1 MRLVAT
7 KSISEGTKLAKAI
20 YNDNGKILLHEGVS
34 LTSRMLHRLIEIG
47 ITYVYIKDELT
58 DDVEVEGVVSEQ
70 TKRLAVQTIKSEFE
84 TIANDLKLKKS
95 FNGAHLSRN
104 FSKVIRNI
112 LDDIKQNKQ
121 ALSMITDV
129 YAYDSYIFTHSLN
142 VTLYTLGLA
151 MQLKFSEK
159 QLMEIG
165 LGAIL
170 HDVGKMLVPMEI
182 LNKPGKLTAEEFEE
196 IKKHPRAG
204 YELLKELPNISLL
217 TAHCALQHHERLDG
231 SGYPLKLQ
239 GNKIHLYAKI
249 IGIADVFDAVTSNR
263 VYRQA
268 LLPHQGLDLLYTGVG
283 TLYDPAMI
291 DAFRKTV
298 AIYPVGLT
306 VGLSDGREG
315 VVVKQNQQLSTH
327 PIIRITAEGGKRL
340 DAPYE
345 IDLMKE
351 IHITITKCETALS
364 ESSIN
369 L

>member
-249 IGIADVFDAVTSNR
+249 IGIIF
-263 VYRQA
+263 
-268 LLPHQGLDLLYTGVG
+268 L
-283 TLYDPAMI
+283 
-291 DAFRKTV
+291 
-298 AIYPVGLT
+298 
-306 VGLSDGREG
+306 
-315 VVVKQNQQLSTH
+315 
-327 PIIRITAEGGKRL
+327 
-340 DAPYE
+340 
-345 IDLMKE
+345 
-351 IHITITKCETALS
+351 
-364 ESSIN
+364 
-369 L
+369 